1 MVDDIRIEVRSDPRL
16 LKCIRN
22 LVRGWV
28 EACEV
33 ARDAADEMVLAID
46 EACSNAIRHSYGG
59 KCDRIV
65 ELTMRADDEY
75 LEIRLCD
82 QGEPCPPERRKRR
95 ILEAPD
101 PDSLKPGG
109 LGVQLMHSAFDEVE
123 FSPDRTEGN
132 CIIMRRRRS
141 Q

>member
-123 FSPDRTEGN
+123 FCPDRTEGN